1 MQLVIDRFEG
11 NFAVCEKDDKTMI
24 DIEKIKLPLDAKEGD
39 VITIEQDKI
48 TIDLIETKK
57 RKSEIT
63 KITKNLWV

>member
-24 DIEKIKLPLDAKEGD
+24 DIEKTKLPLEAKEGD
-39 VITIEQDKI
+39 VIIIEQDKI